1 MITRPGARDV
11 RPVRHGTITPGDG
24 SWVIRAGQS
33 GYTVIFLIAFI
44 GVLTAAW
51 LATSLG
57 STAVHIARERKTS
70 AALGLAKQALIGRA
84 TADSSLPG
92 SLPCPDL
99 KTQIAGT
106 NVPDDGIA
114 DLFAGTNCPSYVGR
128 LPWRTLGLP
137 DLRDADGERLWY
149 ALSSNFRDFASAV
162 IINDSTMG
170 TLSVTGD
177 APAANIAAIVFA
189 AGAPLA
195 GQSRGGSTDR
205 NNVVNYLD
213 GANAAG
219 GPAFVSRSASSA
231 FNDRLLFIT
240 VADLMAV
247 VEKRVAFE
255 ITTALNKYFL
265 AHSVLPT
272 AASAHDATCLHPG
285 DPAMCLPT
293 GATASGILPR
303 NLGPGTGWP
312 GVTFPAWFDA
322 NWRVSVGYAVAPEC
336 TVLPACSSTTF
347 SPLTDA
353 GLFPPKVTLVVG
365 TTIKLTVRAAA
376 Q

>member
-1 MITRPGARDV
+1 VIAAPDRRGNIMLMHGAYGICRV
-11 RPVRHGTITPGDG
+11 QR
-24 SWVIRAGQS
+24 

-57 STAVHIARERKTS
+57 STAVHIERERKTS

-149 ALSSNFRDFASAV
+149 ALSSNFRDFASV
-162 IINDSTMG
+162 VTINDSTVG
-170 TLSVTGD
+170 TLSVAGD

-189 AGAPLA
+189 AGALLA
-195 GQSRGGSTDR
+195 GQSRGGGADR
-205 NNVVNYLD
+205 NNVVNFLD
-213 GANAAG
+213 GANASG
-219 GPAFVSRSASSA
+219 GPAFVSQNANGA
-231 FNDRLLFIT
+231 FNDRLAVIT
-240 VADLMAV
+240 VADLMTV

-255 ITTALNKYFL
+255 ITTVLNKYFL

-272 AASAHDATCLHPG
+272 AASVNDATCKHTG
-285 DPAMCLPT
+285 DPAMCLPA
-293 GATASGILPR
+293 GSTARGILPR

-322 NWRVSVGYAVAPEC
+322 NWRTSVGYGVAPEC
-336 TVLPACSSTTF
+336 AVLPACSNTTF

-353 GLFPPKVTLVVG
+353 GLFPPEAPLVVG
-365 TTIKLTVRAAA
+365 TTIKLTVREVAK
-376 Q
+376 

>member
-1 MITRPGARDV
+1 MIAAPDGRDSMAPMHGA
-11 RPVRHGTITPGDG
+11 HA
-24 SWVIRAGQS
+24 IRLLQR

-57 STAVHIARERKTS
+57 STAVRIERERKTT
-70 AALGLAKQALIGRA
+70 AALALAKQALIGRA
-84 TADSSLPG
+84 TSDASLPG

-99 KTQIAGT
+99 KTNIAGT

-114 DLFAGTNCPSYVGR
+114 DLFAGTNCPSYIGR

-149 ALSSNFRDFASAV
+149 ALSPNFRDFASV
-162 IINDSTMG
+162 VTINDSTPG
-170 TLSVTGD
+170 TLSVVGN

-195 GQSRGGSTDR
+195 GQSRGGSADH
-205 NNVVNYLD
+205 NNVVNFLD
-213 GANAAG
+213 GANASG
-219 GPAFVSRSASSA
+219 GTAFVSQSANSA
-231 FNDRLLFIT
+231 INDRLAVIT

-255 ITTALNKYFL
+255 ITKALNKYF
-265 AHSVLPT
+265 AANSVLPT
-272 AASAHDATCLHPG
+272 AASSHDATCQHTG
-285 DPAMCLPT
+285 DPALCLPA
-293 GATASGILPR
+293 GSTAGGILPR

-322 NWRVSVGYAVAPEC
+322 NWRTSVSYAVAPEC
-336 TVLPACSSTTF
+336 TSLPACANTTF
-347 SPLTDA
+347 SPMTDA
-353 GLFPPKVTLVVG
+353 GIFAPAVTLVVG
-365 TTIKLTVRAAA
+365 STIKLTVRAVAH
-376 Q
+376 

>member
-1 MITRPGARDV
+1 MHACFPSRNSLWNAMKEHRSS
-11 RPVRHGTITPGDG
+11 R
-24 SWVIRAGQS
+24 IRSAQH
-33 GYTVIFLIAFI
+33 GYTVIFLVAFI

-57 STAVHIARERKTS
+57 STAVHIERERKTS
-70 AALGLAKQALIGRA
+70 AALALAKQALVGRA

-114 DLFAGTNCPSYVGR
+114 DLFAGTNCPSYIGR

-149 ALSSNFRDFASAV
+149 ALSSNFRDFASV
-162 IINDSTMG
+162 VTINDSTPG
-170 TLSVTGD
+170 TLSVAGN

-195 GQSRGGSTDR
+195 GQSRGGSADR
-205 NNVVNYLD
+205 NNVVNFLD

-219 GPAFVSRSASSA
+219 GSAFVSQSANSA
-231 FNDRLLFIT
+231 FNDRLIVVT

-265 AHSVLPT
+265 ANSVLPA
-272 AASAHDATCLHPG
+272 AASAHDATCQRTG
-285 DPAMCLPT
+285 DRNLCLPA
-293 GATASGILPR
+293 GSTASGILPR

-322 NWRVSVGYAVAPEC
+322 NWRTSVGYAVAPEC
-336 TVLPACSSTTF
+336 TVLPACSNTTF

-365 TTIKLTVRAAA
+365 TTIKLTVREVAK
-376 Q
+376 